1 MRYPAG
7 IAFVR
12 IIACALAAFT
22 TAVAI
27 AAAPKTHAA
36 DEVQRGKYIVRT
48 AGCNDCHT
56 PGYVETAGKVAEEKW
71 LVGSPLGWRGPW
83 GTTYA
88 SNLRLSVW
96 SMSEDKW
103 AKHARM
109 ERRPPMPWFNVRD
122 MSERDVRAIYRYIR
136 SLGPAGDP
144 APAWVP
150 PERAPGGPYVQ
161 FPAQPK

>member
-1 MRYPAG
+1 MNSSGSAR
-7 IAFVR
+7 VTR
-12 IIACALAAFT
+12 RVACVVVASAA
-22 TAVAI
+22 AAAI
-27 AAAPKTHAA
+27 AAPPKHAA

-56 PGYVETAGKVAEEKW
+56 PGYAQTAGKVAEEKW

-83 GTTYA
+83 GTTYP

-103 AKHARM
+103 VKHARL

-161 FPAQPK
+161 FPAPPK